1 MGERLPCKQE
11 VKGSNPSVSI
21 GDMPI
26 CTLKTA
32 YTKILQLYLMYN
44 AKDKEDIK
52 QRKLKD
58 RKE

>member
-21 GDMPI
+21 GGMPI

-58 RKE
+58 LKE

>member
-21 GDMPI
+21 GGKPI

-58 RKE
+58 LKE